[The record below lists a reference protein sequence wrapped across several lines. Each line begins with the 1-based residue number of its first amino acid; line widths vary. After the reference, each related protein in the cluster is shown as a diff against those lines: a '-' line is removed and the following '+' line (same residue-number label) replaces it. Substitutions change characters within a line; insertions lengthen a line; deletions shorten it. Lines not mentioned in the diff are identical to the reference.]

1 MSVTLRAL
9 QTVVPSTVLIQEQ
22 VRDVFAS
29 QPGLSRLAKRLVT
42 ASFNLSGIER
52 RHTVIE
58 ELTLD
63 SDAADPLFFDAATQ
77 TLLVPSTRVRNELYI
92 TEATK
97 LFVEAGRRA
106 LAACPGIE
114 AADVTHVVTV
124 SCTGFYAP
132 GPDYMLVREL
142 GLKPTTQRYHLGFMG
157 CYASMPALRT
167 AKQFVEADPN
177 AVVLVVSAELCSL
190 HLRTS
195 DDPDTIVAS
204 SLFSDGA
211 AAGIV
216 SSRAP
221 APGEAALNLDL
232 FETVITPVG
241 EGDMAWKI
249 GDEGFEMVLS
259 SYVPHIIDQHIE
271 GALAPLFAKDPG
283 LAAAVA
289 ALGASMPIEEFT
301 DAVEVL
307 AEVAEATHLADLAA
321 STELAEAT
329 ELAELAG
336 LLAVQGSPAEPGV
349 LSGAGSAGG
358 SAAPGFETD
367 AAAGSVA
374 TLAAPVVALGASAQ
388 RTPVTDPTAELA
400 TGLAA
405 ATTEP
410 ATVPALNLSTAIAH
424 WAIHPG
430 GRSILDKTE
439 AKLGL
444 SEAQLVPSRETL
456 RDYGNMSSATILF
469 VLKAILDAPD
479 TADGERLCAMAFG
492 PGLTVESGLMTVV
505 RG

>member
-1 MSVTLRAL
+1 MGGVPRRAACNTGAMSVTLRAL

-22 VRDVFAS
+22 VRDVFAA
-29 QPGLSRLAKRLVT
+29 QPGLSRLGKRLVT

-63 SDAADPLFFDAATQ
+63 SEKPDPQFFDAATQ

-221 APGEAALNLDL
+221 APGENALSLDL

-259 SYVPHIIDQHIE
+259 SYVPHIIDEHIE

-289 ALGASMPIEEFT
+289 ALGETMPIEEF
-301 DAVEVL
+301 ASEVAEL
-307 AEVAEATHLADLAA
+307 AEVAEVA
-321 STELAEAT
+321 S
-329 ELAELAG
+329 G
-336 LLAVQGSPAEPGV
+336 
-349 LSGAGSAGG
+349 
-358 SAAPGFETD
+358 
-367 AAAGSVA
+367 GSVA
-374 TLAAPVVALGASAQ
+374 TLTAPAVVVAA
-388 RTPVTDPTAELA
+388 AE
-400 TGLAA
+400 AA
-405 ATTEP
+405 RAP
-410 ATVPALNLSTAIAH
+410 LSTAIAH

-456 RDYGNMSSATILF
+456 RSYGNMSSATILF
-469 VLKAILDAPD
+469 VLKAILDAQD